1 MEIQKRQMEEIQN
14 KASGLFHTL
23 FTKPQDFGKQL
34 GSTVKEAVLKPITE
48 GLGDLVAKA
57 IQPLVSGIGGIFSG
71 IFGGGKQDP
80 MKVATDVNTAVT
92 AQNSVAIASLT
103 ALMAAVMGMGAP
115 AIAAPSG
122 VPGGISLPAISIPAP
137 TGGVSGDVGAGAPIS
152 VPVAPGAAG
161 APSAGATPAD
171 ILNLPAMHAGASM
184 NPLGMIL
191 GANQRGGTSGIYSMF
206 TKAGFSKM
214 LSNLKGTVWN
224 QQAWDASGGGF
235 GGGVQA
241 IAKSPA
247 AGAAGM
253 MLAMNGL
260 FGGSRGTWGGIAQ
273 STAGGALIGEQIG
286 GPLGAAIGAGA
297 GFLAGLGEKLFRRGV
312 TGERGET
319 PGQAA
324 LLDQHRQLDGAAD
337 RRDRPA
343 EVRRPREHRRS
354 RSGRP
359 QDADA
364 LLGGNGAE
372 DAALGHDAAVGEP
385 CGDGRQAV
393 PAGDVRERHALSV
406 PEQPARTG
414 RVRHR
419 HVPESRPDDASSQR
433 PGPGRR
439 AVRGRPGRDAGVCA
453 GPVVERGGRQQRA
466 VAEFGGDTT
475 TGVGDA

>member
-1 MEIQKRQMEEIQN
+1 MKLMEIQKRQMEEIQN

-48 GLGDLVAKA
+48 GLGDLGAKA

-191 GANQRGGTSGIYSMF
+191 GANQRGRT
-206 TKAGFSKM
+206 
-214 LSNLKGTVWN
+214 
-224 QQAWDASGGGF
+224 
-235 GGGVQA
+235 
-241 IAKSPA
+241 
-247 AGAAGM
+247 
-253 MLAMNGL
+253 
-260 FGGSRGTWGGIAQ
+260 
-273 STAGGALIGEQIG
+273 
-286 GPLGAAIGAGA
+286 
-297 GFLAGLGEKLFRRGV
+297 FRHLQHVHEGR
-312 TGERGET
+312 
-319 PGQAA
+319 
-324 LLDQHRQLDGAAD
+324 LL
-337 RRDRPA
+337 
-343 EVRRPREHRRS
+343 
-354 RSGRP
+354 
-359 QDADA
+359 
-364 LLGGNGAE
+364 E
-372 DAALGHDAAVGEP
+372 DAVQSEGNRLEPAVLGCLGRRVWRWRPSHSEVARRRCGRHDAGDERPVRLEP
-385 CGDGRQAV
+385 RHLGR
-393 PAGDVRERHALSV
+393 DCTEHCW
-406 PEQPARTG
+406 
-414 RVRHR
+414 
-419 HVPESRPDDASSQR
+419 
-433 PGPGRR
+433 RR
-439 AVRGRPGRDAGVCA
+439 AHW
-453 GPVVERGGRQQRA
+453 
-466 VAEFGGDTT
+466 
-475 TGVGDA
+475 